1 MEVEQHR
8 EEAMSTAQYI
18 CERFTEELDRLIG
31 QVRGRT
37 DGVNIADVL
46 LHTPVRELKFCAG
59 HVDDFRSEGI
69 REMIEAA
76 RDEVVMAT
84 YPLPVSD
91 PPAFSGPRRRS
102 RSAITFGKKMLR
114 RMLGFWLP
122 GCMRDAVGQNIR
134 DSRRIAA
141 LDLRAYFAVPLLPYK
156 RQILYPSADPW
167 HIGST
172 GDGALNGPVI
182 PAEGRC
188 PMAVHLLTAPIA
200 TRSSA
205 DTAPVRRRLARIDG
219 RSKAGRRVKALVRAY
234 SERLNNSADALIQA
248 DVARL
253 AECETLCEQLRAQA
267 LRGEPTDLLGLNRLE
282 GTSRRLRAAL
292 GLNAPPQPELPTLD
306 QMLREIDE

>member
-1 MEVEQHR
+1 
-8 EEAMSTAQYI
+8 
-18 CERFTEELDRLIG
+18 
-31 QVRGRT
+31 
-37 DGVNIADVL
+37 
-46 LHTPVRELKFCAG
+46 
-59 HVDDFRSEGI
+59 
-69 REMIEAA
+69 
-76 RDEVVMAT
+76 
-84 YPLPVSD
+84 
-91 PPAFSGPRRRS
+91 
-102 RSAITFGKKMLR
+102 MLR

-219 RSKAGRRVKALVRAY
+219 RSKAGRRVKALIRAY
-234 SERLNNSADALIQA
+234 NERLNNTADVLIQA

-282 GTSRRLRAAL
+282 GTARRLRAAL

>member
-91 PPAFSGPRRRS
+91 PPAF
-102 RSAITFGKKMLR
+102 
-114 RMLGFWLP
+114 
-122 GCMRDAVGQNIR
+122 
-134 DSRRIAA
+134 
-141 LDLRAYFAVPLLPYK
+141 
-156 RQILYPSADPW
+156 
-167 HIGST
+167 
-172 GDGALNGPVI
+172 
-182 PAEGRC
+182 
-188 PMAVHLLTAPIA
+188 
-200 TRSSA
+200 
-205 DTAPVRRRLARIDG
+205 
-219 RSKAGRRVKALVRAY
+219 
-234 SERLNNSADALIQA
+234 
-248 DVARL
+248 
-253 AECETLCEQLRAQA
+253 
-267 LRGEPTDLLGLNRLE
+267 
-282 GTSRRLRAAL
+282 
-292 GLNAPPQPELPTLD
+292 
-306 QMLREIDE
+306 

>member
-1 MEVEQHR
+1 
-8 EEAMSTAQYI
+8 
-18 CERFTEELDRLIG
+18 
-31 QVRGRT
+31 
-37 DGVNIADVL
+37 
-46 LHTPVRELKFCAG
+46 
-59 HVDDFRSEGI
+59 
-69 REMIEAA
+69 
-76 RDEVVMAT
+76 
-84 YPLPVSD
+84 
-91 PPAFSGPRRRS
+91 
-102 RSAITFGKKMLR
+102 MLR

-156 RQILYPSADPW
+156 RQILRAAAIPW
-167 HIGST
+167 HIGC
-172 GDGALNGPVI
+172 GAGMATCAQVRLF

-219 RSKAGRRVKALVRAY
+219 RSKAGRRVKALIRAY

-282 GTSRRLRAAL
+282 GTARRLRAAL